1 MEFVL
6 VPDNADTRLF
16 IELSSHAADLTE
28 AREAL
33 ALALALIAPITGLPD
48 GVERSLIAN
57 AVMAYCRTFFP
68 SKVRT
73 PITSFVQVPEELVA
87 THDLVARF
95 RNRTIAHSQSDLSVT
110 YPIGI
115 LDAKTLNVLD
125 VSAPTVCSTMPT
137 EQVNRFITLIDEM
150 RRRLDDVIE
159 PIRDRLKAIL
169 TDADRAALVEKG
181 PRPNAHLLQAR
192 AFAHPA
198 TRSPYPRS
206 HPLYLSG
213 SPSP

>member
-6 VPDNADTRLF
+6 LPDNADTRLF

-28 AREAL
+28 AREAITL
-33 ALALALIAPITGLPD
+33 ALSAPVTGLPD
-48 GVERSLIAN
+48 GVERSLVAN

-95 RNRTIAHSQSDLSVT
+95 RNRTVAHSQSDLSVT
-110 YPIGI
+110 YPIGM

-125 VSAPTVCSTMPT
+125 VSAPTVSSTMPT
-137 EQVNRFITLIDEM
+137 EQVNSFITLIDEM

-169 TDADRAALVEKG
+169 TDADRAALVAKG

-213 SPSP
+213 SPNP

>member
-1 MEFVL
+1 VEFVL
-6 VPDNADTRLF
+6 LPDNADTRLF

-33 ALALALIAPITGLPD
+33 TLALSAPIPGLPD
-48 GVERSLIAN
+48 GVKRSLIAN

-73 PITSFVQVPEELVA
+73 PITSFVQVPEELFA

-95 RNRTIAHSQSDLSVT
+95 RNRTIAQSQSDLSVT

-192 AFAHPA
+192 AFANPA